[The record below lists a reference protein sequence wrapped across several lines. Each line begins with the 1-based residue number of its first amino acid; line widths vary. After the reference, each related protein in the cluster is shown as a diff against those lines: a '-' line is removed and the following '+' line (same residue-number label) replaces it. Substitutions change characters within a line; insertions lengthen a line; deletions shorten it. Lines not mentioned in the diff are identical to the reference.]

1 MDWIVPLA
9 DCQSKPMGKY
19 AIRRLLMRAGS
30 GFARTRE
37 KKARRAGCPDVIFIW
52 IPKTAGS
59 SIFSLLE
66 KMGMGKY
73 KSLDRARHLFPG
85 SGMATFVHQSIPSL
99 VAAGAVH
106 PSFVRSAFKFSF
118 LRNPY
123 DRAVSLFYYF
133 RRFERIPTEMTF
145 ERFLEILEVEWN
157 NNRNLQVPAEA
168 ELPARVHY
176 RGEFVTPGQHTLYP
190 IGPYNVLGWSQ
201 CRPQTDWLAG
211 ADGMGQIH
219 LGRMENIDADFKII
233 LHKIFGACGEL
244 HQKALEIHGD
254 SLPKMNPTPH
264 RDYREHYEDPALRR
278 IVENV
283 YRVDFENFNY

>member
-1 MDWIVPLA
+1 MPLE
-9 DCQSKPMGKY
+9 KY

-30 GFARTRE
+30 GFARKRE
-37 KKARRAGCPDVIFIW
+37 KAQCAGCPDVIFIW

-99 VAAGAVH
+99 VATGAIR
-106 PSFVRSAFKFSF
+106 PSFVRAAFKFSF

-123 DRAVSLFYYF
+123 DRAVSLYYYF
-133 RRFERIPTEMTF
+133 RRFERIPPELTF
-145 ERFLEILEVEWN
+145 AGFLEILESEWN
-157 NNRNLQVPAEA
+157 HHRNLPVPAAA
-168 ELPARVHY
+168 ELSARLCY
-176 RGEFVTPGQHTLYP
+176 RGECVSQGQHTLYP

-201 CRPQTDWLAG
+201 CRPQADWLTG
-211 ADGMGQIH
+211 VEGMDQIH
-219 LGRMENIDADFKII
+219 LGRMENIDEDYKII
-233 LHKIFGACGEL
+233 LHKIFGACEPL
-244 HQKALEIHGD
+244 YQKALEIFGE
-254 SLPKMNPTPH
+254 SVPRVNPTPH

-278 IVENV
+278 IVENI